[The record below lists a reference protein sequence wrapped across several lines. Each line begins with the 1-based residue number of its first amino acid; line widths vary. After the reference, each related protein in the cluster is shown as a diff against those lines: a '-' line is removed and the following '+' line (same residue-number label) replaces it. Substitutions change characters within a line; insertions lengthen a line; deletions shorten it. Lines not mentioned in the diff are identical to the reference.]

1 MVIDVSISLSN
12 AFNPKLPSCVANLGH
27 DELVLIEMQG
37 TLDIE
42 CNEDTSTRDAQFV
55 GKLNL
60 TNANKPTLI
69 IGHHLLDGKV
79 VTLPKPLGVMH
90 RKETSKRYDCPGD
103 EDSSRSAEDTS
114 NPGVSWGI
122 VAVVKKKIVFS
133 KRPMPIV
140 NLGGSTQKG
149 KV

>member
-1 MVIDVSISLSN
+1 MLIDVCVSLSN
-12 AFNPKLPSCVANLGH
+12 AFNPKLPPCLAKLGH
-27 DELVLIEMQG
+27 DELVLVELQG

-42 CNEDTSTRDAQFV
+42 CDEDTTKDGQFV

-60 TNANKPTLI
+60 KDANKPTLI
-69 IGHHLLDGKV
+69 VGHHLLEGKV

-90 RKETSKRYDCPGD
+90 RKESSKRHSYPGD
-103 EDSSRSAEDTS
+103 GDHSSRLAEDT
-114 NPGVSWGI
+114 GVSWGI

-140 NLGGSTQKG
+140 NLGGSTQRDQ
-149 KV
+149 V

>member
-1 MVIDVSISLSN
+1 
-12 AFNPKLPSCVANLGH
+12 NPKFPSCVAKLGH
-27 DELVLIEMQG
+27 DELVLIELQG

-42 CNEDTSTRDAQFV
+42 CDGDSTRDGQFV

-60 TNANKPTLI
+60 KDANKPTLI
-69 IGHHLLDGKV
+69 IGHHLLEGKV

-90 RKETSKRYDCPGD
+90 RKESSKRHGYPGD
-103 EDSSRSAEDTS
+103 EDSSRSVEDTW

-122 VAVVKKKIVFS
+122 IAVVKKKIVFS

-140 NLGGSTQKG
+140 NSGGSAQSG

>member
-1 MVIDVSISLSN
+1 MPVIDVSVSLSN
-12 AFNPKLPSCVANLGH
+12 VFNPRLPSCIAKLGN
-27 DELVLIEMQG
+27 DELILIELQG

-42 CNEDTSTRDAQFV
+42 CNEDTTRDGQFI

-60 TNANKPTLI
+60 NDANKPTLV
-69 IGHHLLDGKV
+69 IGHHLLEGKV

-90 RKETSKRYDCPGD
+90 RKEGSKRHGYPGD
-103 EDSSRSAEDTS
+103 GDSSRSVEDAR
-114 NPGVSWGI
+114 NPVVSWGI

-133 KRPMPIV
+133 KRPMPIL
-140 NLGGSTQKG
+140 N

>member
-1 MVIDVSISLSN
+1 MLIDVSVSLSN
-12 AFNPKLPSCVANLGH
+12 AFNPKFPSCVAKLGH
-27 DELVLIEMQG
+27 DELVLIELQG
-37 TLDIE
+37 TLDV
-42 CNEDTSTRDAQFV
+42 EDGQFV

-60 TNANKPTLI
+60 KDA
-69 IGHHLLDGKV
+69 GKV

-90 RKETSKRYDCPGD
+90 RKESSKRHGYPGD
-103 EDSSRSAEDTS
+103 EDSSRSVEDTW

-122 VAVVKKKIVFS
+122 IAVVKKKIVFS

-140 NLGGSTQKG
+140 NSGGSAQSG